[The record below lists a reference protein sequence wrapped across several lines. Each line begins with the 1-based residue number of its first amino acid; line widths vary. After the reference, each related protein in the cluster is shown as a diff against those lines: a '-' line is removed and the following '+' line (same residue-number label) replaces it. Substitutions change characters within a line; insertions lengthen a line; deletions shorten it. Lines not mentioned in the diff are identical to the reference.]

1 MIGYILTNEQKDLV
15 QGQYVNPYAFINCVQ
30 DINGIWFF
38 FCDTEEDKEEIR
50 SSQFAWLLTLPQGEY
65 IPSPPPPF
73 PPNEN

>member
-38 FCDTEEDKEEIR
+38 FCTEQEQPEILAT
-50 SSQFAWLLTLPQGEY
+50 QYAWLLDCPQGEY
-65 IPSPPPPF
+65 IPKPSPPF
-73 PPNEN
+73 PI